1 MNIKKFY
8 FQIYHSFGP
17 VYRLIYKEGKW
28 LYEVELELEPIYIE
42 RYIRATPSQYQH
54 NEIFP
59 QVNSLPEQVFPS
71 EARIKRFVDYLN
83 RYCKHW
89 KKEYKEDIDDGMCWE
104 INVHINDFI
113 FKSEGICETPKNF
126 EAMCERLLYLTE
138 GKYFG

>member
-1 MNIKKFY
+1 
-8 FQIYHSFGP
+8 

-42 RYIRATPSQYQH
+42 RYIRASPSQYQH

-71 EARIKRFVDYLN
+71 EARINRFVDYLN

-89 KKEYKEDIDDGMCWE
+89 KKEYKEDIDDGIGSVLKGRE
-104 INVHINDFI
+104 NRI
-113 FKSEGICETPKNF
+113 KSST
-126 EAMCERLLYLTE
+126 L
-138 GKYFG
+138 

>member
-17 VYRLIYKEGKW
+17 VYRLIYKKGKW

-42 RYIRATPSQYQH
+42 RYIRASPSQYQH

-71 EARIKRFVDYLN
+71 EARINRFVDYLN

-89 KKEYKEDIDDGMCWE
+89 KNEYRADIDDGMSWE
-104 INVHINDFI
+104 FNVHIDDFI
-113 FKSEGICETPKNF
+113 FKSNGIGETPKNF